1 MSAFDLETA
10 ARALMPKEIFAQAS
24 SSHLAMHVANA
35 YVLVGV
41 TDVASE
47 KPLWT
52 QIFPV
57 QDDSMLASGFQFIE
71 ARNWFDRVFR
81 KVTLSF
87 ESQYFTLI
95 PEVFFDA
102 AQMESVMRFNHPQF
116 DGQVNQLELREADS
130 RVLFEWPSAMEGLI
144 RRAPHTRVMPLAFL
158 MARFAHH
165 PQWNEAQQINVL
177 VSGSHLMITAMQNQ
191 RLLLLNSFEV
201 SNETD
206 VLYHL
211 SNLAIRLEFDLEKVP
226 IMVLKG
232 ADAMSLDV
240 LDTYCGAIKKAP
252 FAEVVHPIFQLHSIC
267 A

>member
-1 MSAFDLETA
+1 
-10 ARALMPKEIFAQAS
+10 
-24 SSHLAMHVANA
+24 
-35 YVLVGV
+35 
-41 TDVASE
+41 
-47 KPLWT
+47 
-52 QIFPV
+52 
-57 QDDSMLASGFQFIE
+57 
-71 ARNWFDRVFR
+71 
-81 KVTLSF
+81 
-87 ESQYFTLI
+87 
-95 PEVFFDA
+95 
-102 AQMESVMRFNHPQF
+102 
-116 DGQVNQLELREADS
+116 
-130 RVLFEWPSAMEGLI
+130 
-144 RRAPHTRVMPLAFL
+144 
-158 MARFAHH
+158 
-165 PQWNEAQQINVL
+165 
-177 VSGSHLMITAMQNQ
+177 MITAMQNQ